1 MRTSPDRSTPVRLAA
16 GALVLAVLPTV
27 ACAGGGG
34 AVTPDAGA
42 AAEEEPAPVLVGV
55 TTREAIE
62 EAEPAWVAR
71 TVEAE
76 VDAEAAAA
84 LAAVEPGAELTI
96 LLGTWCGDSRR
107 EVSRFWKA
115 LDQLGQVG
123 SQIPF
128 EIEYVAV
135 DRKKEEPVER
145 TGPVDLRYVPTFI
158 VRRGGEEVGRVVES
172 SPNGIESD
180 LLALL
185 TGEAA
190 GTLTLRDDL

>member
-115 LDQLGQVG
+115 LDQVPKLVDAYMEGRIDVESFVTHNMGLDDINKAFDLMHEG
-123 SQIPF
+123 SSIR
-128 EIEYVAV
+128 AV
-135 DRKKEEPVER
+135 
-145 TGPVDLRYVPTFI
+145 VDLT
-158 VRRGGEEVGRVVES
+158 
-172 SPNGIESD
+172 
-180 LLALL
+180 
-185 TGEAA
+185 
-190 GTLTLRDDL
+190 